1 MKTILYITYN
11 LIYLVGSTWFLAYAN
26 MYLNAKVLPDNLR
39 WENGQIRENLTWF
52 GISLLIILLIES
64 GVLVFLN
71 YQLNK
76 WYASNVLNLE
86 NGTNTIW
93 WATGVVIVI
102 MIIFIIL
109 INAPSY
115 S

>member
-1 MKTILYITYN
+1 MKIFLYIIYN
-11 LIYLVGSTWFLAYAN
+11 LIYLVGSAWFLAFAN

-39 WENGQIRENLTWF
+39 WENGQVRENLTWF
-52 GISLLIILLIES
+52 GVSLLIVLLIES
-64 GVLVFLN
+64 GVLIFLN

-76 WYASNVLNLE
+76 WYVSNVLNLE

-93 WATGVVIVI
+93 WATGVVLAII
-102 MIIFIIL
+102 MIAIIL
-109 INAPSY
+109 INAPAY